1 MNNLKFDYLENIFSM
16 PGGYLLELPPWNFG
30 VNKVVFGESV
40 LMMDFLIVTQIDLS
54 HSYIYLPRN
63 EYENFKQQIN
73 RIAQ

>member
-1 MNNLKFDYLENIFSM
+1 M

-30 VNKVVFGESV
+30 VNKVVFGEKV
-40 LMMDFLIVTQIDLS
+40 LMMDFVIVTQIDLS